1 MTPAQLPRQVTQPAP
16 VGVQDIDAVA
26 DRAAGAEPCS
36 SRKRSFR
43 PSGDHARE
51 AAAPSPLQPRQSPV
65 PASVCVHD
73 VELAG
78 DHESD
83 SPAVG
88 RPGRSASPA
97 RQRPLP
103 ASVGVH
109 DVEGA
114 IAPALEDDPPPV
126 GRPGRGGE
134 SLDARHDPQA
144 AAVGVHDVQRPAVA
158 PAHESDPPAVGRPHR
173 TLHLGPRRCALD
185 ESEEAIADA
194 ERWRDEQGRTSDDR
208 DSDGNDSPA
217 PARRAVQ
224 LRSDV
229 YAEERTL
236 PLERVFGKG
245 TKLRDLGHFSAIPFS
260 SISTSLCR
268 ECP

>member
-1 MTPAQLPRQVTQPAP
+1 MQESSAP
-16 VGVQDIDAVA
+16 V
-26 DRAAGAEPCS
+26 P
-36 SRKRSFR
+36 
-43 PSGDHARE
+43 P
-51 AAAPSPLQPRQSPV
+51 QPRQSPV
-65 PASVCVHD
+65 PAAVCVHD

-78 DHESD
+78 THESD
-83 SPAVG
+83 APPVG
-88 RPGRSASPA
+88 RPGRSVSPA

-109 DVEGA
+109 DVDGA
-114 IAPALEDDPPPV
+114 DAVAPAFEGDPPPV

-144 AAVGVHDVQRPAVA
+144 AAVGVHDVQRLAVA

-173 TLHLGPRRCALD
+173 TLHLGPRRCALY
-185 ESEEAIADA
+185 ESEEAIPMPSAGATSKAAPATIATAMAD
-194 ERWRDEQGRTSDDR
+194 DP
-208 DSDGNDSPA
+208 PA

-245 TKLRDLGHFSAIPFS
+245 TKLRDLGHFSAIPSS

>member
-1 MTPAQLPRQVTQPAP
+1 MEAVAAAGGGGVLQQEEELSPVGRPCKSGNAP
-16 VGVQDIDAVA
+16 V
-26 DRAAGAEPCS
+26 P
-36 SRKRSFR
+36 
-43 PSGDHARE
+43 P
-51 AAAPSPLQPRQSPV
+51 QPRQSPV

-78 DHESD
+78 NRESD

-88 RPGRSASPA
+88 RPGRTASPA

-103 ASVGVH
+103 ASVGVY
-109 DVEGA
+109 DVYVA
-114 IAPALEDDPPPV
+114 IARALEDDPPPV

-158 PAHESDPPAVGRPHR
+158 PVHESDPPAVGRPHR
-173 TLHLGPRRCALD
+173 TLHLGPRRCALH

-194 ERWRDEQGRTSDDR
+194 ERRRDEQGRTSDDR

-229 YAEERTL
+229 YAEERML